1 MKKKTN
7 KRARGVTAWSE
18 VSEVDFKAYQIRQNR
33 FAKRVKREGILL
45 VHDAPSAASLKEIPE
60 ADFGR
65 VKVRR
70 SNYAERIKA
79 GGLTLQV
86 GRGRPRAGNEAGT
99 TIPKSVRLPPAL
111 WKELEKR
118 ARIEGVAVHAL
129 VRKAIVALLRS
140 AA

>member
-1 MKKKTN
+1 MKKKVS
-7 KRARGVTAWSE
+7 KRPRSDTAWSDA
-18 VSEVDFKAYQIRQNR
+18 SNVDFGVYQIKHNHY
-33 FAKRVKREGILL
+33 AKRVKREGILF
-45 VHDAPSAASLKEIPE
+45 VHDSPSAASLKEIPE

-70 SNYAERIKA
+70 SNYAARIKA

-86 GRGRPRAGNEAGT
+86 GRGRPRAGAEAGT
-99 TIPKSVRLPPAL
+99 TVPKSVRLPPAI

-118 ARIEGVAVHAL
+118 ARAEGVAVHAL
-129 VRKAIVALLRS
+129 VRKAILAMLRR

>member
-7 KRARGVTAWSE
+7 KRARGVTAWNEASE
-18 VSEVDFKAYQIRQNR
+18 VGFDTYRVKQNR

-45 VHDAPSAASLKEIPE
+45 VHDAPSAASLKEVPE

-70 SNYAERIKA
+70 SNYAERIKT

-86 GRGRPRAGNEAGT
+86 GRGRPRAGSEAGT
-99 TIPKSVRLPPAL
+99 TVPKSVRLPPAL

-118 ARIEGVAVHAL
+118 AHVEGVAVHAL
-129 VRKAIVALLRS
+129 VRRAILALLRS

>member
-1 MKKKTN
+1 MKKKAN
-7 KRARGVTAWSE
+7 KQRGRGTSWSE
-18 VSEVDFKAYQIRQNR
+18 ASDVDFGAYQQKPNR
-33 FAKRVKREGILL
+33 FAKRVRKEGILL
-45 VHDAPSAASLKEIPE
+45 VHDAPSAASLKAIPE

-70 SNYAERIKA
+70 SNYAERIKT

-86 GRGRPRAGNEAGT
+86 GRGRPRGGAETGPT
-99 TIPKSVRLPPAL
+99 VLKSVRLPPAL

-118 ARIEGVAVHAL
+118 ARAEGVAVHAL
-129 VRKAIVALLRS
+129 VRKAILALLRS